1 MKEFPICYICLRTR
15 VWHAVSTNE
24 QENQVTLYQLERD
37 NRLLVP
43 RKDIMFK
50 HLFRCKQYATLIGST
65 QELMP
70 KNQVTTINLKE
81 TVGCVSQEEIIQH
94 NKQ

>member
-1 MKEFPICYICLRTR
+1 MNKKIKLH
-15 VWHAVSTNE
+15 V
-24 QENQVTLYQLERD
+24 YQLERD
-37 NRLLVP
+37 SRLLAL
-43 RKDIMFK
+43 RKGVMFI

-70 KNQVTTINLKE
+70 ENQVTTINLKE